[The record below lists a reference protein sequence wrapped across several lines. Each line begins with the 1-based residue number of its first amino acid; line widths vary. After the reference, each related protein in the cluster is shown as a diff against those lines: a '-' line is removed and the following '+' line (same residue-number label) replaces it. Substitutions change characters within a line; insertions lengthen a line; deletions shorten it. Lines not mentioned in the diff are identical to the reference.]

1 MVQDVVVR
9 PARASDLAACRE
21 MADENW
27 RRSIGDKVAAEK
39 LDAIVSRRHSDE
51 TLTRQLAE
59 PDTLFLVGDC
69 HDEIVAQ
76 AFLRKVE
83 GGFFIDRLHVT
94 LHRQGLGIGA
104 KMMDA
109 LIERTAGTPLVAEVM
124 ADNGAAR
131 SFLTHC
137 GFAPTDRQAA
147 LAAETGLA
155 ALVME
160 RPPR

>member
-9 PARASDLAACRE
+9 PARTADLAACRE

-27 RRSIGDKVAAEK
+27 RRSVGDKVAAEK
-39 LDAIVSRRHSDE
+39 LDAIVAGRHSDE
-51 TLTRQLAE
+51 TLSRQLAE
-59 PDTLFLVGDC
+59 PGTLFLVGDC

-76 AFLRKVE
+76 AFLKQVGDR
-83 GGFFIDRLHVT
+83 FFIDRLHVT

-104 KMMDA
+104 KMMGA
-109 LIERTAGTPLVAEVM
+109 LIEHTAGTPLVAEVM
-124 ADNGAAR
+124 ADNGGAR
-131 SFLTHC
+131 SFFAQF
-137 GFAPTDRQAA
+137 GFVPTDRKAS
-147 LAAETGLA
+147 LTDETGLA